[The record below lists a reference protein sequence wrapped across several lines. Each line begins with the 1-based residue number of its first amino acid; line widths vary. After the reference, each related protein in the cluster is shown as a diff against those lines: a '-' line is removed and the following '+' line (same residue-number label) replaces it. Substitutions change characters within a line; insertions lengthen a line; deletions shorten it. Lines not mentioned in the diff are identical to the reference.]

1 MKGLAT
7 MLTAAAL
14 LLLSWLALQA
24 ATMPVHP
31 SAGAAGSEPVLAAV
45 SAPATAHQA
54 GPPERQ
60 AVAKTSAVVAGHA
73 IFNDNCEHCHG
84 PDAVEGIEQRNLR
97 HLALRYGNKMDHVF
111 MYTVTHGR
119 LSKGM
124 PNWSGILTQVQ
135 FRDVLAYLHSNSR
148 ALIRAARR
156 YDALNFT
163 DESEGATSNMS
174 PR

>member
-135 FRDVLAYLHSNSR
+135 FRDVLAYLHS
-148 ALIRAARR
+148 IQ
-156 YDALNFT
+156 
-163 DESEGATSNMS
+163 EH
-174 PR
+174 

>member
-156 YDALNFT
+156 YYALNFT